1 MFTSGIFAAI
11 ISFLAVA
18 YKVYSAIRGKD
29 PEAQQVKAD
38 IENSR
43 RIRDEVNNMQK
54 PVGSQKDIIDN
65 LP

>member
-1 MFTSGIFAAI
+1 MFTSGIFAAT
-11 ISFLAVA
+11 ISFFAVA
-18 YKVYSAIRGKD
+18 YKVYSAIKGKD

-43 RIRDEVNNMQK
+43 RTRNEIDNMQK
-54 PVGSQKDIIDN
+54 PVGTQKNVVDN